1 MNGETCKTPA
11 ICLRIAPWSRTSH
24 IVEWLTPGGRIT
36 TCVKGAVR
44 PKSFFLGQYDLNYTC
59 EIVWYLGGGDVHP
72 LRECSP
78 TALREGLR
86 TNLAALIAAEHCRR
100 LAGDL
105 TPNGTDAEAWFA
117 ATTGVLDRLA
127 ESPRAAVGGEVLDFE
142 MQVLHLSGLTP
153 EIEAAQG
160 AFVLRGERR
169 IAITP
174 AVAKALRNP
183 RAEKNPK
190 ILLDAARA
198 IGVFYTF
205 HLDCRPESRRTL
217 IEQVFVND
225 ESQQR

>member
-1 MNGETCKTPA
+1 MNGETCKAPA

-24 IVEWLTPGGRIT
+24 IVEWLTPGGRIS

-59 EIVWYLGGGDVHP
+59 EIVWYLGGRGDLHA

-78 TALREGLR
+78 IVLRDGLR
-86 TNLAALIAAEHCRR
+86 TRLSALIAAEHCRR
-100 LAGDL
+100 LAVEL
-105 TPNGTDAEAWFA
+105 TPNGADAQAWYA
-117 ATTGVLDRLA
+117 ATTETLDRLA
-127 ESPRAAVGGEVLDFE
+127 ASRRDEVAGEVLDFE
-142 MQVLHLSGLTP
+142 LKVLHLAGLTP
-153 EIEAAQG
+153 EIEAEQG
-160 AFVLRGERR
+160 AFALRGERR

-174 AVAKALRNP
+174 AVAMALRNP

-217 IEQVFVND
+217 IEQVFVN
-225 ESQQR
+225 EEAK